1 MPALAPRNVT
11 VARTGLAARPHR
23 GALVVAAAGPKKPAA
38 KPASGKKSELTYG
51 ADWYTK
57 TRELSRPRTVRE
69 EIEYRRQANLAANNG
84 LERKDLYTANWAG
97 SEYRGSR
104 WNILTLVGAL
114 FVLTP
119 VAGLV
124 FAYVTYGT
132 LWG

>member
-1 MPALAPRNVT
+1 MPPRPPCRPVALLHATP
-11 VARTGLAARPHR
+11 PH
-23 GALVVAAAGPKKPAA
+23 P
-38 KPASGKKSELTYG
+38 
-51 ADWYTK
+51 
-57 TRELSRPRTVRE
+57 
-69 EIEYRRQANLAANNG
+69 EYRRQANLAANNG